1 MSNAKSYIR
10 ERMALVIRWAN
21 DGDATAIRHLAQLD
35 SQPVPAEPMLVGEV
49 DGEILA
55 ALSTETGQ
63 AIADPFRPTARIV
76 GSLRAQALPATTPGE
91 NARGLL
97 SFGRRPAA
105 RALWQA

>member
-10 ERMALVIRWAN
+10 ERTALVIRWAN
-21 DGDATAIRHLAQLD
+21 DGDSTAIRHLAQLD
-35 SQPVPAEPMLVGEV
+35 CQPTPSEPMLVGEI

-55 ALSTETGQ
+55 ALAVDTGQ

-76 GSLRAQALPATTPGE
+76 ASLRAQALPATTPGE
-91 NARGLL
+91 GARSIL